1 MEVQKTIRRWI
12 GKANV
17 YMILVLF
24 PFILTDKLNNVT
36 RTRYLFFIATT
47 FFFFALM
54 VINEIC
60 YYLRF
65 PKERRYI
72 IWRGSDGIVIFLFL
86 VSLISYILSPYKKY
100 ALSGAGTR
108 YIGLI
113 FMIAVCCMYIT
124 ISRCYIF
131 SEGDLIAALITAT
144 AVHLIAVMHYVGV
157 DPFGFFVNVP
167 KQYVPVYISTMGNVD
182 IYGMYASV
190 TASVAAYAYI
200 TMQNNKKRWFYL
212 LAAFMGMSG
221 VLVCDS
227 DMAFLGLMVFF
238 ILVFPLVLKT
248 TDLLA
253 GYFTMFALWLLSG
266 RFAGCLYI
274 LFPHKTRILEGI
286 ATFFIY
292 RNESL
297 YLLAAVMALLL
308 AIILFSKQI
317 TRVFTEK
324 RVCFIRNG
332 YIVLLAGAV
341 FVGIILIGYVSMTK
355 SNVEFLPENIFRI
368 DDKWGSNRGY
378 IWKYLLE
385 GYGHMPW
392 YYKIFGT
399 GEGTVAN
406 ILSYYT
412 EIHWNRLAGG
422 VIDNAHNIWLQ
433 FLVTQGVAGLSAYVL
448 LVANFVRR
456 TVYRFRLMDKGLDNS
471 EYNTLL
477 IGIGLAALVYV
488 IQGSCCLLETI
499 TFPIFICL
507 AAMVNGKMME

>member
-36 RTRYLFFIATT
+36 KTRYLFFIATA
-47 FFFFALM
+47 FFFFAMM

-65 PKERRYI
+65 PKERSYI
-72 IWRGSDGIVIFLFL
+72 TWNCSDSIAMFLFL
-86 VSLISYILSPYKKY
+86 ASLFSYILSPYKKY
-100 ALSGAGTR
+100 AFSGVGTR
-108 YIGLI
+108 YIGLV
-113 FMIAVCCMYIT
+113 FMIAVCCMYVT
-124 ISRCYIF
+124 ISHCYVF

-144 AVHLIAVMHYVGV
+144 AVHLLAVVHYVGI
-157 DPFGFFVNVP
+157 DPFGFFTNVP
-167 KQYVPVYISTMGNVD
+167 EQYVQVYISTMGNVD
-182 IYGMYASV
+182 IYGMYASIS
-190 TASVAAYAYI
+190 TSVAVYAYI
-200 TMQNNKKRWFYL
+200 IMKNNNKRWFYL

-248 TDLLA
+248 TDLLV
-253 GYFTMFALWLLSG
+253 GYFTMLALWLFSG

-274 LFPHKTRILEGI
+274 LFPDRTRILEGI
-286 ATFFIY
+286 ATVFIY

-297 YLLAAVMALLL
+297 YILAAIILLLL
-308 AIILFSKQI
+308 AMILFSKQVN
-317 TRVFTEK
+317 RFFTEK
-324 RVCFIRNG
+324 RICIIRKSFV
-332 YIVLLAGAV
+332 ILLAGTIL
-341 FVGIILIGYVSMTK
+341 VGIVLVGYVSMTK
-355 SNVEFLPENIFRI
+355 IDVEFLPEDIFRI
-368 DDKWGSNRGY
+368 NDKWGSNRGY
-378 IWKYLLE
+378 IWKHLLE

-433 FLVTQGVAGLSAYVL
+433 FLVTQGVAGLSAYVI
-448 LVANFVRR
+448 LVVNFVRR